1 MNKKDDGGWAMESY
15 MLLEE
20 PPMFSFFQF
29 FILLTFFIMLG
40 IFIYRLINVSLN
52 MNATPTTI
60 TVTLIGKDQSV
71 RRTQNNFTSSIF
83 TFIFEDDKG
92 ERLSFDVGKKDY
104 HQFVEGDKGQLTYQ
118 RKMFKSFERIKE

>member
-1 MNKKDDGGWAMESY
+1 MESY

-20 PPMFSFFQF
+20 PPMFSFVQF
-29 FILLTFFIMLG
+29 FILLTFLIMLG
-40 IFIYRLINVSLN
+40 IFLYRLISLILN

-92 ERLSFDVGKKDY
+92 ERLSFDVDKKDY

-118 RKMFKSFERIKE
+118 RKMFKSFERIKK